1 MSRRTSVLMETHL
14 SSWKHTLLLKEKL
27 HFTKLPLSFNVF
39 LNHTQYTYLLFIY
52 TYIYFHSWDFPIM
65 SCLLCSNISLHLSY
79 TIIVTIIYTKDWGKS
94 RWHRHTMYWFIF
106 QACMN
111 PTNLG
116 DGALASPC
124 HGARWFQARVP
135 VSLNS
140 LSFLK
145 LSHNWNFRS
154 GSGFLCCIFVAF
166 VCLGYPGFEN
176 VGRLHIEFYR
186 VIVG

>member
-27 HFTKLPLSFNVF
+27 HFTKLPSSFNVI
-39 LNHTQYTYLLFIY
+39 LNHTQYTYLLSIYIY

-79 TIIVTIIYTKDWGKS
+79 TIIVTIIYTKDQGKS

-124 HGARWFQARVP
+124 HVEVIPGSCPSFTQLTELSEAFAQLKFQEQ
-135 VSLNS
+135 L
-140 LSFLK
+140 
-145 LSHNWNFRS
+145 
-154 GSGFLCCIFVAF
+154 GIFVSRFCRVESCLF
-166 VCLGYPGFEN
+166 VWVSRGLKILDSCT
-176 VGRLHIEFYR
+176 
-186 VIVG
+186 